1 MKDRTTW
8 RLFAL
13 VLVLFATSC
22 VTAPVAGAQVF
33 RYPFREPDH
42 PIDPTKGGTL
52 FNGHYTANLFEG
64 LAEPAPGGKLNMVGA
79 TKYETSDQGR
89 VYVFTLRR
97 GVKWSDGTPVTAH
110 DYEFAWKRGLD
121 PKTANINVSV
131 LHVLK
136 NGRAYNQ
143 GTVKDAAQVGV
154 RAKDDYTL
162 EVTLES
168 PTGWFANAVGADHV
182 WLPVPRHVVT
192 KHGEKWTEAESIVTN
207 GPFTIQTWKHD
218 QEMVLVANP
227 HYWREKPT
235 ARVVISMTNDPQAT
249 SLSAYETDEVD
260 WAWAPIAQLN
270 QLRSHPVLG
279 KQLQTATQTAT
290 WFTVFDVTNPPFN
303 DVRVRR
309 AFYLTLDRQRLTQ
322 AFLQGAYRPATSL
335 TPPGVLG
342 HTASVPAAGGLQEAR
357 RLMAEAGF
365 PDGKSFPTVTYTTPN
380 LAEDRVVAEALQQ
393 MWKQALNVTVQIEL
407 LERRAFQSWRSARK
421 TQPYHM
427 HFGGWTA
434 LFADPSIFHNGML
447 TAQIDRQN
455 HKWRNARYEELIEKG
470 GIESDP
476 QKRQALYEEAERIVA
491 EEAPII
497 PWGYKLKP
505 YLIKPHVQGFEV
517 APNGWI
523 DLFHKVKVIR

>member
-1 MKDRTTW
+1 MW
-8 RLFAL
+8 RMFGL
-13 VLVLFATSC
+13 VLVLFATAW
-22 VTAPVAGAQVF
+22 VPAPRSADAQVF

-64 LAEPAPGGKLNMVGA
+64 LAEPAPGGKLTMVGA
-79 TKYETSDQGR
+79 TKYEVSEPGR

-136 NGRAYNQ
+136 NGRPYNQ
-143 GTVKDAAQVGV
+143 GTLKDAAQVGV
-154 RAKDDYTL
+154 RARDDYTL

-168 PTGWFANAVGADHV
+168 PTGWFANAVAADHV

-192 KHGEKWTEAESIVTN
+192 RHGEKWTEAENIVTN
-207 GPFTIQTWKHD
+207 GPFTIQSWKHD

-227 HYWREKPT
+227 QYWREKPT
-235 ARVVISMTNDPQAT
+235 VRVVISMTNDPQAT

-322 AFLQGAYRPATSL
+322 SFLQGAYRPATSL
-335 TPPGVLG
+335 APPGVLG
-342 HTASVPAAGGLQEAR
+342 HTASLPMTGGLQEAR

-365 PDGKSFPTVTYTTPN
+365 PDGKGFPTVTYTTPN

-393 MWKQALNVTVQIEL
+393 MWKQALNVNVQIEL

-434 LFADPSIFHNGML
+434 LFGDPSIFHNGML

-523 DLFHKVKVIR
+523 DLFHKIKINR